1 MDREFTNEELETVEA
16 TEEVVNEVTEEAE
29 VEVEVYEEQD
39 ETDAAMESFLSGSND
54 FQAEPEEAPEAK
66 EGKKNILIAALSV
79 MALAIFSFSAYGSAV
94 IAAIAIALVL
104 FIKPERFVTHT
115 VVANSVALGVCVV
128 IKSILSVLPVIA
140 APIMAFLGIPS
151 NDPAYANLSG
161 VLTIGNYIAVALSF
175 IFFVFNAFALMS
187 KKNSPFFS
195 KTADKLC

>member
-66 EGKKNILIAALSV
+66 EGKKHLLIAALSV

-94 IAAIAIALVL
+94 IAAMAIALVL

-115 VVANSVALGVCVV
+115 VVANSVALGVCIT
-128 IKSILSVLPVIA
+128 IKAVLAIIPAIA
-140 APIMAFLGIPS
+140 TPLMAFMGATTT
-151 NDPAYANLSG
+151 AYNNLSG
-161 VLTIGNYIAVALSF
+161 VVTIIGYLLTIISF

>member
-16 TEEVVNEVTEEAE
+16 TEEVVNEVTEEAD

-66 EGKKNILIAALSV
+66 EGKKQLLIAALSV

-94 IAAIAIALVL
+94 IAAMAIALVL

-115 VVANSVALGVCVV
+115 VIANSVALGVCITIKAVLAV
-128 IKSILSVLPVIA
+128 IPAIA
-140 APIMAFLGIPS
+140 TPLMAFMGS
-151 NDPAYANLSG
+151 TTTAYNNLSG
-161 VLTIGNYIAVALSF
+161 VVTIIGYVLTIISF

-187 KKNSPFFS
+187 KKNAPFFG

>member
-54 FQAEPEEAPEAK
+54 FQAEPEETPEAK

-94 IAAIAIALVL
+94 IAAMAIALVL

-128 IKSILSVLPVIA
+128 IKSILSVLPAIA

-151 NDPAYANLSG
+151 NDPAYTNLSG

-187 KKNSPFFS
+187 KKNSPFFG